1 MCVLWSV
8 QCTIAIDWLAISELV
23 QSTWIH
29 SELNKRG
36 QWWWAL
42 SSMAVDQSLHPSIH
56 SSSSAQTHQIHTIP
70 LTAFAHSNR
79 IMVIQYHAHNVNQVD
94 HWPILGQLNTAC
106 IRWASTRV
114 PSIHCEHTNRVLR
127 DDSCDHRLSLGSVWN
142 RCGHRAYLLALNSS
156 PIHANK

>member
-1 MCVLWSV
+1 MHHC
-8 QCTIAIDWLAISELV
+8 DWLV
-23 QSTWIH
+23 GH
-29 SELNKRG
+29 
-36 QWWWAL
+36 QWAGTINLDPFRIEQAWTVMMGIVVNGGWPIT
-42 SSMAVDQSLHPSIH
+42 PSIH
-56 SSSSAQTHQIHTIP
+56 PFILSAQTHQIHTIP